1 MKKTTLFIYWN
12 HQDSHL
18 FQSSI
23 SSVLFFVFVVF
34 FETWRNTKP
43 LKKILHFGEQQR
55 DQLFRKKLF
64 FFNKNIKLQASV

>member
-18 FQSSI
+18 FQSSR
-23 SSVLFFVFVVF
+23 SLVLFFVFVVF

-43 LKKILHFGEQQR
+43 LKNILHFGEQQR
-55 DQLFRKKLF
+55 DQLFRKK
-64 FFNKNIKLQASV
+64 NIFSIKI